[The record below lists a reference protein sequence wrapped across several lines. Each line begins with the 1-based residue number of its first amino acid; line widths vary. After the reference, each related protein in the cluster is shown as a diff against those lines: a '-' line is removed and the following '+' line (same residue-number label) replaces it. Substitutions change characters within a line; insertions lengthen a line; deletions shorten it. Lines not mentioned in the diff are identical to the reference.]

1 MIGKNDKMEWCC
13 GHFLGPFKH
22 GVDCSEDDNCDKLF
36 VYGSKDI
43 RVINI

>member
-1 MIGKNDKMEWCC
+1 MIRKNDQMECNC

-22 GVDCSEDDNCDKLF
+22 GVDSEDGNCDKLF